1 MSLKI
6 DLAFLQKFIDD
17 AYGLPIAHENLN
29 YSPVSG
35 TAYAELHTLPN
46 DITPLSLKHSDQTDG
61 VFRVILR
68 YPANTGAINIKTMAD
83 SILSGF
89 KIGTIVSY
97 DGQKATVFKT
107 NRNNGIHDNQ
117 WHTMI
122 VDIFYRAFITR

>member
-68 YPANTGAINIKTMAD
+68 YPVNTGAINIKTMAD
-83 SILSGF
+83 NILSGF
-89 KIGTIVSY
+89 KIGTVVTY
-97 DGQKATVFKT
+97 DGQKATVIRT
-107 NRNNGIHDNQ
+107 GRQQGINENQ
-117 WHTMI
+117 WHIMI

>member
-6 DLAFLQKFIDD
+6 DLVFLQKFIDD

-46 DITPLSLKHSDQTDG
+46 DITPLSLKHSDETDG

-68 YPANTGAINIKTMAD
+68 YPVNTGAINIKTMAD
-83 SILSGF
+83 NILSGF
-89 KIGTIVSY
+89 KIGTVVTY
-97 DGQKATVFKT
+97 DGQKATVIRT
-107 NRNNGIHDNQ
+107 GRQQGINENQ
-117 WHTMI
+117 WHIMI

>member
-29 YSPVSG
+29 YDPVAG
-35 TAYAELHTLPN
+35 TAYAELVNLPN

-61 VFRVILR
+61 VFRVVLR
-68 YPANTGAINIKTMAD
+68 YPVNTGAINIKTMAD
-83 SILSGF
+83 SILTGF
-89 KIGTIVSY
+89 KIGTVVTYS
-97 DGQKATVFKT
+97 GQTATVTRTGK
-107 NRNNGIHDNQ
+107 NRGINDNQ
-117 WHTMI
+117 WHTLI